1 MEKDNQNLQELLAAI
16 KKNVPAQPDDSF
28 GLSMPQ
34 ASNSNTSTGMQVPS
48 SSLLTHQIP
57 AGGQNP
63 FNQNYSQLVDLL
75 RNSPSSAAATA
86 NPTQPRVQT
95 FPTAATDL
103 LNTSK
108 LLAAA
113 QHQQQR
119 VTSGIRKPPIPNPVT
134 SRQQQQQQQ
143 QPQQQKQHG
152 DVTSQQ
158 LSLSSVIPKPLTS
171 DSKSQKSAV
180 EITSGLT
187 RALVNNPAQL
197 NTLPSR
203 SLPPGTKQTQSF
215 SSPTPSKSSSQARL
229 PPNSRPQQINPLALQ
244 AQSRPVSRQ
253 QRRTPSSTAVSAA
266 SAPGGMATPGTVSG
280 AMSSNGV
287 NYSLTQQSENALP
300 NSSNRSRNS
309 SRPIT
314 QEQVIVGHFCRHSLK
329 LLARVMK
336 NNPRSTQ
343 AEERLKAHIKRVW
356 AQWVREEISRPQLL
370 ESVATFVRATGPETA
385 SLDVVRD
392 FKVWYEREFEMQCQ
406 RNALANA
413 TSGQPQPIAGQ
424 NASGAR
430 QLQQVQMQL
439 QNASS
444 NQTVVASAGLLSQT
458 ASSGA
463 VLNSSS
469 KPDEK
474 APTPTKP
481 QQVPAGLGK
490 PEDAVVGIVGNA
502 VKNEAR
508 LQTPFDSVLMNEAGT
523 KPAMRGRGSGR
534 GTGRATK
541 VVAGTK
547 RAQGVNQMK
556 APSSAKAEQIT
567 AAVTSIGLPQPAQVV
582 KPVTPSNAPAPSA
595 SPTPQID
602 LTSAANT
609 NKLPASKGLNMM
621 AAMKA
626 ATSSGNSVGVVHID
640 PTDLRPGTVDSIPV
654 VSKAGEVGIKGPSN
668 VGVASSSIPTN
679 SIPTEAK
686 AIPIEGNQAVGL
698 AYQSSDKP
706 TVAISKGKQGPKPPP
721 ARVPTIE
728 SPTRSRVNVPGSPAD
743 SGVASSVTGTVSV
756 GDKRSLDTSGVT
768 SSSPG
773 AKKPKSAKA
782 PKPSAKKK
790 ASAAPAGPGLSK
802 TARPPPARPENMKK
816 GPGTKTLPPHAAVA
830 GPVNN
835 TKGAAATGVASQ
847 SGVQSG
853 APTATPN
860 VPVKRGQGADAELSV
875 TTGVV
880 DIEEEENR
888 LATRDDENEVIVVE
902 ENICSEN
909 MLLAGGK
916 LRSKMQGIVKR
927 FLLGENLGSDILEMV
942 SLAAEERLRLILQKL
957 KDAAAIRTEAQK
969 AEWDVIYEAESMYEK
984 MEQAIEEENRLLISA
999 AQARVRNEN
1008 ERKDPDSKKSNGES
1022 GTGDSKKESSGVG
1035 DAERKEKLAVE
1046 KKRKET
1052 SSQRDALTG
1061 LVDSFHRREKRRG
1074 SLQKGLAPLKPLG
1087 EIGSKGLGSLPP
1099 IPKKTGSESMGLSG
1113 SRSKGTAEA
1122 LERLGPLGPLQKGGR
1137 KNSDSGQGAQ
1147 EKVEKEPLTLSD
1159 VLFFLQDEVI
1169 SRKSALYYKWSTRAG
1184 FEEE

>member
-16 KKNVPAQPDDSF
+16 KKNVPAQPGDSF
-28 GLSMPQ
+28 GLSIPQ

-48 SSLLTHQIP
+48 SSLLTPQTP

-86 NPTQPRVQT
+86 NSTQPRAQT
-95 FPTAATDL
+95 FPTAASDL

-113 QHQQQR
+113 QQQQQR
-119 VTSGIRKPPIPNPVT
+119 GTSGIRKPPIPNSVA
-134 SRQQQQQQQ
+134 SRQQQQQQ
-143 QPQQQKQHG
+143 HG
-152 DVTSQQ
+152 DISSQQ
-158 LSLSSVIPKPLTS
+158 LNVSSAIPKPLTS

-187 RALVNNPAQL
+187 RALANNPTQL

-203 SLPPGTKQTQSF
+203 NLPPAAKQTQSF
-215 SSPTPSKSSSQARL
+215 SSPTPSKTSSQARL
-229 PPNSRPQQINPLALQ
+229 PPNSRPPQINPMAVKVLQ
-244 AQSRPVSRQ
+244 GQSRPVSRQ
-253 QRRTPSSTAVSAA
+253 PRATTTSTSVSAA
-266 SAPGGMATPGTVSG
+266 SAPSGMVTAGTASG

-287 NYSLTQQSENALP
+287 NYPLTQQSQNVHSNA
-300 NSSNRSRNS
+300 SNRSRNS

-336 NNPRSTQ
+336 NNPRSAQ

-385 SLDVVRD
+385 NLDVVRD

-413 TSGQPQPIAGQ
+413 TPGQPQATAGQ
-424 NASGAR
+424 NTSGAR
-430 QLQQVQMQL
+430 QLQQVQMHL

-444 NQTVVASAGLLSQT
+444 NQTAVGTAGLLSQT

-463 VLNSSS
+463 VLNGSDKS
-469 KPDEK
+469 DEK
-474 APTPTKP
+474 PATSAKS
-481 QQVPAGLGK
+481 QQTLAGLGK
-490 PEDAVVGIVGNA
+490 PEDALVSIVGNA

-508 LQTPFDSVLMNEAGT
+508 LQTPFDLALMRGAGT
-523 KPAMRGRGSGR
+523 KLPIRGRGSGR
-534 GTGRATK
+534 GIGRATK
-541 VVAGTK
+541 AVGGT
-547 RAQGVNQMK
+547 RRVQGANQMK
-556 APSSAKAEQIT
+556 PPSSTKAEQIT
-567 AAVTSIGLPQPAQVV
+567 AAATSIGLPQSAQAV
-582 KPVTPSNAPAPSA
+582 KPVTPSNAPVPSA
-595 SPTPQID
+595 SPTQQID
-602 LTSAANT
+602 LTLAAN

-626 ATSSGNSVGVVHID
+626 ATSSGNSIGVVHVD
-640 PTDLRPGTVDSIPV
+640 PTNHQPGTVNTIPV
-654 VSKAGEVGIKGPSN
+654 VSRAGEVGIKGPGN

-679 SIPTEAK
+679 SIPTVAK
-686 AIPIEGNQAVGL
+686 AIPVDGNQALGL
-698 AYQSSDKP
+698 AIQSSNKP
-706 TVAISKGKQGPKPPP
+706 TVAIAKGKQGPKPPP

-728 SPTRSRVNVPGSPAD
+728 SPTKSRVNVPGSPAD
-743 SGVASSVTGTVSV
+743 SGVASSLTGTVSV
-756 GDKRSLDTSGVT
+756 GDKRPLDTSGVT
-768 SSSPG
+768 SPSPG
-773 AKKPKSAKA
+773 AKKPKTAKA

-790 ASAAPAGPGLSK
+790 TSAAPVAPGLPK

-816 GPGTKTLPPHAAVA
+816 GPGTKTLPPHAPVA
-830 GPVNN
+830 SSANN
-835 TKGAAATGVASQ
+835 TKGATTTGVASQ
-847 SGVQSG
+847 SGVQPG
-853 APTATPN
+853 PPTAAPS

-909 MLLAGGK
+909 MLLASGK
-916 LRSKMQGIVKR
+916 LRSKMQGIAKR

-957 KDAAAIRTEAQK
+957 KDAAAIRTEAQR
-969 AEWDVIYEAESMYEK
+969 AEWDVIYEAESTYEK
-984 MEQAIEEENRLLISA
+984 IEQAIEEENRMLISA

-1008 ERKDPDSKKSNGES
+1008 ERKDPDSKKTNGES

-1061 LVDSFHRREKRRG
+1061 LVDSFHRREKKRG

-1099 IPKKTGSESMGLSG
+1099 IPKKSGSESMGLSG

-1137 KNSDSGQGAQ
+1137 KNDDSGQGVP

-1159 VLFFLQDEVI
+1159 VLFFLQDEVV
-1169 SRKSALYYKWSTRAG
+1169 SRKSTLYYKWSTRAG